1 MMFKKSKVDRILE
14 LQREQREARETEN
27 NLGNETLPQDTGD
40 DRNDAEMDY
49 YPLADD
55 SDEEI
60 ERRKK
65 LKKVERKE
73 NMKNIFSMMIAAVL
87 VFLPAMLVL
96 VAAFLRFIWLFFRG
110 V

>member
-27 NLGNETLPQDTGD
+27 NLGNEALPQDTGD

-49 YPLADD
+49 YPQADD

-65 LKKVERKE
+65 L
-73 NMKNIFSMMIAAVL
+73 
-87 VFLPAMLVL
+87 
-96 VAAFLRFIWLFFRG
+96 
-110 V
+110 